1 MKLVKAYNSV
11 SLVLRIVIGMAIGTA
26 LALLIPNAAVTAPG
40 IGILGKL
47 FVGALKAIAPL
58 LVFVLI
64 ISALAQS
71 KEKMG
76 KQFGT
81 VIVLYLVST
90 FLAAA
95 IAVAASY
102 LFPVTITLT
111 EAVSDSAPESFAE
124 IFTNLLTNI
133 VSNPIG
139 SIVSGNF
146 LGILFW
152 AIVLG
157 FAFKGAADSTKRFLA
172 DASEAV
178 TKAVRFVINL
188 APFGILGLVFTAV
201 STSGLAI
208 FTEYGKLL
216 LLLVGCMLFSALIV
230 NPVMAFVAMRK
241 NPYPLVFKCLKESGV
256 TAFFTRSSAANIPV
270 NMSLCESL
278 GLDKEFYSVS
288 IPLGA
293 TINMA
298 GAAVTIT
305 IMALA
310 AVHTLGITVQLPVA
324 IILSVMAALGA
335 CGASGVAGGSL
346 LLIPMACSL
355 FGISND
361 VAMQMVGVGFIIGVV
376 QDSVETALNSAGDV
390 EFAATA
396 EYHQWSKAG
405 KPLPEF
411 LGGKE

>member
-1 MKLVKAYNSV
+1 M
-11 SLVLRIVIGMAIGTA
+11 
-26 LALLIPNAAVTAPG
+26 
-40 IGILGKL
+40 
-47 FVGALKAIAPL
+47 
-58 LVFVLI
+58 
-64 ISALAQS
+64 
-71 KEKMG
+71 
-76 KQFGT
+76 
-81 VIVLYLVST
+81 
-90 FLAAA
+90 
-95 IAVAASY
+95 
-102 LFPVTITLT
+102 
-111 EAVSDSAPESFAE
+111 
-124 IFTNLLTNI
+124 
-133 VSNPIG
+133 
-139 SIVSGNF
+139 
-146 LGILFW
+146 
-152 AIVLG
+152 
-157 FAFKGAADSTKRFLA
+157 
-172 DASEAV
+172 
-178 TKAVRFVINL
+178 
-188 APFGILGLVFTAV
+188 
-201 STSGLAI
+201 
-208 FTEYGKLL
+208 
-216 LLLVGCMLFSALIV
+216 
-230 NPVMAFVAMRK
+230 
-241 NPYPLVFKCLKESGV
+241 

-361 VAMQMVGVGFIIGVV
+361 IAMQVVGVGFIIGVV

-396 EYHQWSKAG
+396 EYHQWRKEG
-405 KPLPEF
+405 KPLPDF
-411 LGGKE
+411 LQKK